1 MPKMIQIR
9 HVPDALHRKLKA
21 RAARE
26 GMSLS
31 AYLLAEVERLAE
43 VPTLAE
49 WRERLARLQPVTPS
63 VSPAQVI
70 RELRDR
76 P

>member
-1 MPKMIQIR
+1 MIQIR

-31 AYLLAEVERLAE
+31 SYLLAEVERMAE
-43 VPTLAE
+43 VPSLAE
-49 WRERLARLQPVTPS
+49 WCERLKRLPPVTPPEP
-63 VSPAQVI
+63 PAQII
-70 RELRDR
+70 REMRDR
-76 P
+76 A